1 MAVAIFKVLL
11 TAAALACAGVPA
23 ALAQGLTP
31 ERVSMPPPVKT
42 DGIKPD
48 ALIGYLFKPSGT
60 KPVPVIIGLH
70 GCGGLL
76 SPTGDFSR
84 VTSDWAN
91 RWVTAG
97 YAVLFPDSFGSR
109 GLSSQCTVQD
119 RKIVPRHRADDVNAA
134 ADWLTGQSF
143 ADAKRLAL
151 VGWSHGGSTTLSAVR
166 LNGEPS
172 QAEFRTAIAFYPGC
186 SGFNRTPG
194 WRPRVPLNILIGAA
208 DDWTPAEPCRALQSR
223 PNVRYVE
230 YPDAYHGFDAP
241 NVAIR
246 VRTGLRYS
254 VKGDGTAHIG
264 TNPAARAAAIDAVTL
279 ILTDAFK

>member
-1 MAVAIFKVLL
+1 MAAGMFRVLL
-11 TAAALACAGVPA
+11 TAVLLACAGVTA
-23 ALAQGLTP
+23 VLAQGATP

-48 ALIGYLFKPSGT
+48 ALIGFLFKPSGT
-60 KPVPVIIGLH
+60 APVPVVIGLH
-70 GCGGLL
+70 GCNGLFT
-76 SPTGDFSR
+76 PKGDFSK
-84 VTSDWAN
+84 VTLDWAK
-91 RWVTAG
+91 RWVAAG

-109 GLSSQCTVQD
+109 GLGPQCTVQD

-134 ADWLTGQSF
+134 ADWLTGQTF
-143 ADAKRLAL
+143 ADAKRLAI

-166 LNGEPS
+166 PNGKPS
-172 QAEFRTAIAFYPGC
+172 IAEFRTAIAFYPGC
-186 SGFNRTPG
+186 SGFNKTPG
-194 WRPRVPLNILIGAA
+194 WRPRVPLNILIGVA

-241 NVAIR
+241 DVAIR

-264 TNPAARAAAIDAVTL
+264 TNLAARAAAIDAVTS
-279 ILTDAFK
+279 ILAAAFK